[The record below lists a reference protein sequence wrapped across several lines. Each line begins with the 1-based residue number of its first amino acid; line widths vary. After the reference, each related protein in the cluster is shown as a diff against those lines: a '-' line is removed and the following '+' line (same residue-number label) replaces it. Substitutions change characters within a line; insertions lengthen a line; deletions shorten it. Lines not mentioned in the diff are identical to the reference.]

1 MKMSR
6 NTYRNTLNT
15 SKTKCNTMSGSKKV
29 DLVSFHFISFSYF
42 LFSLFLL
49 FLFLAPGVRVS
60 DDMDHLI

>member
-1 MKMSR
+1 
-6 NTYRNTLNT
+6 
-15 SKTKCNTMSGSKKV
+15 MSGSKKV